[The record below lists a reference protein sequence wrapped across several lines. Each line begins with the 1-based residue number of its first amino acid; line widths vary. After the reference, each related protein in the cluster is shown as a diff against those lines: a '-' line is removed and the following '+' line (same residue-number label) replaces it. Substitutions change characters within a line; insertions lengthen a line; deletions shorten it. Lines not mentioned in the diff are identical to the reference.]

1 LEGYTTETE
10 QLQALKKW
18 WDQNAK
24 WVIGGLAIAALVVG
38 GWRIWGYWQ
47 GKRAA
52 EAAGLYAAVVQAEGQ
67 GSNAA
72 VDTAAKKV
80 LHAYP
85 DTAYGALAGLALAK
99 SQFAQQ
105 HLSDAIDTLNGVVK
119 HSPDAGLAIIARI
132 RIARI
137 QLQRG
142 NAKEALDAL
151 KGYEKGAFAAAVQSL
166 RGDAFMQLGDTEAA
180 RGAFQQGLKAA
191 DPTSGLHEL
200 LSLRLASLPEK
211 VGRDASPAPA
221 ATAASQTTAPVTTS
235 KTGGQA

>member
-1 LEGYTTETE
+1 MEGYTTETE

-24 WVIGGLAIAALVVG
+24 WVIGGLLSAAIVVG
-38 GWRIWGYWQ
+38 GWKFWGYWQ

-52 EAAGLYAAVVQAEGQ
+52 EAASLYAAVIQAEGQ

-72 VDTAAKKV
+72 IDAAAKKV

-85 DTAYGALAGLALAK
+85 NTAYGALSGLALAK

-105 HLSDAIDTLNGVVK
+105 HLSDAIDTLQGVIK
-119 HSPDAGLAIIARI
+119 HSPDAGLTIIARI

-137 QLQRG
+137 QLQRD
-142 NAKEALDAL
+142 NAKEALDIL
-151 KGYEKGAFAAAVQSL
+151 KGYEKGAFAPTVQSL
-166 RGDAFMQLGDTEAA
+166 RGDAFLQLGETEAA
-180 RGAFQQGLKAA
+180 RNAFEQGLKASE
-191 DPTSGLHEL
+191 PSSGLHRL

-211 VGRDASPAPA
+211 VTPAVSPASA
-221 ATAASQTTAPVTTS
+221 TTAPKPTTPAS
-235 KTGGQA
+235 AAKAGGQS

>member
-1 LEGYTTETE
+1 MEGYTTETE

-18 WDQNAK
+18 WDENAK
-24 WVIGGLAIAALVVG
+24 WIIGGLVIAALVVG
-38 GWRIWGYWQ
+38 GWKFWGYWQ

-52 EAAGLYAAVVQAEGQ
+52 EAAGLYAAVVQSEGQ

-72 VDTAAKKV
+72 VDEAAKKV

-85 DTAYGALAGLALAK
+85 NSAYGALAGLALAK

-105 HLSDAIDTLNGVVK
+105 HFSDAIDTLKGVIK

-142 NAKEALDAL
+142 NPKEALGVL
-151 KGYEKGAFAAAVQSL
+151 KGYEKSAFAATIQSL
-166 RGDAFMQLGDTEAA
+166 RGDAFLQLDQTEAA
-180 RGAFQQGLKAA
+180 RDAFKQGLKATKA
-191 DPTSGLHEL
+191 DSGLHQL

-211 VGRDASPAPA
+211 AEQKATPIPAETVSKPSAPA
-221 ATAASQTTAPVTTS
+221 SASKA
-235 KTGGQA
+235 GGRT

>member
-1 LEGYTTETE
+1 MEGYTTETE

-24 WVIGGLAIAALVVG
+24 WVIGGLVIAALVVG
-38 GWRIWGYWQ
+38 GWRLWGYWQ

-52 EAAGLYAAVVQAEGQ
+52 EAAGLYAAVIQAEGQ
-67 GSNAA
+67 GNNAA
-72 VDTAAKKV
+72 VDAAAKKV

-105 HLSDAIDTLNGVVK
+105 HLSDAIDTLKGVIK

-142 NAKEALDAL
+142 NAKEALDML
-151 KGYEKGAFAAAVQSL
+151 KGYENGAFEATVQSL
-166 RGDAFMQLGDTEAA
+166 RGDAFMQLGRTEAA
-180 RGAFQQGLKAA
+180 RNAFQQGLKATEA
-191 DPTSGLHEL
+191 SSGLHQL

-211 VGRDASPAPA
+211 VAPKTSPVPA
-221 ATAASQTTAPVTTS
+221 ATASGASTSATAS
-235 KTGGQA
+235 HAGGQA

>member
-10 QLQALKKW
+10 QLQAIKKW

-24 WVIGGLAIAALVVG
+24 WVIGGLVIAALVVG
-38 GWRIWGYWQ
+38 GWRLWGYWQ

-67 GSNAA
+67 GNNAA
-72 VDTAAKKV
+72 VDAAAKKV

-85 DTAYGALAGLALAK
+85 DTAYGALAALALAK

-105 HLSDAIDTLNGVVK
+105 HLSDAIDSLRGVIK

-142 NAKEALDAL
+142 NAKEALDVL
-151 KGYEKGAFAAAVQSL
+151 KGQEQGAFAATVQSL
-166 RGDAFMQLGDTEAA
+166 RGDAFMQLGQTEAA
-180 RGAFQQGLKAA
+180 RNAFQQGLKA
-191 DPTSGLHEL
+191 TETSSGLHQL

-211 VGRDASPAPA
+211 DKSKASPASAVTASKPSIP
-221 ATAASQTTAPVTTS
+221 ATASQA
-235 KTGGQA
+235 GGHS